1 MRYRFWAVAAGF
13 CVLAAPSAFAQK
25 STPDYGGWSAS
36 QHPSPVVPTPRGGPW
51 PRVLP
56 GKTVAPP
63 AAAIDLWAPEEIE
76 LALARCTAVLKGVDA
91 VIVHEPP
98 LREGAECGT
107 PAPVKLISVGR
118 GQVTFVPPPTIT
130 CDLAANIAKWI
141 DRDLQP
147 LARKHLGAPI
157 VRVDVMS
164 SYSCR
169 NAYGRAH
176 GRISEHG
183 KANAVDLASFVT
195 TRGAGAPVL
204 AEWGPTARQIAAEA
218 AAAAKAAAG
227 GHAVAKARVPAGSP
241 PNIVTLQAGM
251 ALPGATA
258 PADKA
263 PTAAAMVPLDAPKG
277 LAIGI
282 PGITLDVSGRQEG
295 STFGLTT
302 PPSRLGG
309 PKPRTAAAEP
319 LLAPGARTE
328 FLRAAHRS
336 ACKVFH
342 TVLGPEANN
351 AHLNHFH
358 LDMAERIK
366 DTRIC
371 E

>member
-13 CVLAAPSAFAQK
+13 CVLAAPGAFAQK
-25 STPDYGGWSAS
+25 STPDYGGWTAS
-36 QHPSPVVPTPRGGPW
+36 QHPSSAAPASRGAQW

-56 GKTVAPP
+56 GKPATPL
-63 AAAIDLWAPEEIE
+63 AAALDLWAPEEIE

-91 VIVHEPP
+91 VVVHEPP
-98 LREGAECGT
+98 LREGAECGA

-118 GQVTFVPPPTIT
+118 GQQVTFVPPPTIT
-130 CDLAANIAKWI
+130 CDLAANLAKWV

-157 VRVDVMS
+157 VRIDVMS

-176 GRISEHG
+176 GRVSEHG

-218 AAAAKAAAG
+218 AKATG
-227 GHAVAKARVPAGSP
+227 DRAVAKARVPTGSK
-241 PNIVTLQAGM
+241 PNVVTLQAGM
-251 ALPGATA
+251 ALPGAAAPVHKA
-258 PADKA
+258 PA
-263 PTAAAMVPLDAPKG
+263 TAAIVPLDAPQG
-277 LAIGI
+277 LAIVI
-282 PGITLDVSGRQEG
+282 PGITLDVSGKQEG
-295 STFGLTT
+295 SSFGLT

-319 LLAPGARTE
+319 LLAPGAKTE

-336 ACKVFH
+336 ACKVFY